1 MYSELKK
8 GVHGYPKAEQ
18 KLKLNF
24 WLKLNGRNAR
34 IRKTFAWWML
44 STFCGISSRKKNISL
59 CPETV
64 PRMFRP
70 RKSVQEGKFVK
81 NSVDCSQS
89 AIFSWDRL
97 DIPRLTVTAIL
108 FFKCTEGAGVR
119 DYSSGAGG
127 IGWGRDSRFLP
138 NHPRPLSS
146 FDTHARWQPVTQ
158 SAQSRWSYGKIED
171 CEQSKNSVRSILN
184 E

>member
-1 MYSELKK
+1 MDVIYFLWNIFKK
-8 GVHGYPKAEQ
+8 KKHLFMSWNRAENGGPK
-18 KLKLNF
+18 
-24 WLKLNGRNAR
+24 
-34 IRKTFAWWML
+34 
-44 STFCGISSRKKNISL
+44 
-59 CPETV
+59 
-64 PRMFRP
+64 FRP

-119 DYSSGAGG
+119 NYSSGAEE
-127 IGWGRDSRFLP
+127 GREKYIKYIIYYIKYNKYFSRFLP

>member
-1 MYSELKK
+1 MDVIYFLWNIFKK
-8 GVHGYPKAEQ
+8 KKHLFMSWNRAENGGPK
-18 KLKLNF
+18 
-24 WLKLNGRNAR
+24 
-34 IRKTFAWWML
+34 
-44 STFCGISSRKKNISL
+44 
-59 CPETV
+59 
-64 PRMFRP
+64 FRP

-119 DYSSGAGG
+119 NYSSGGYGARK
-127 IGWGRDSRFLP
+127 IKIYFSRFLP
-138 NHPRPLSS
+138 NRPRPLSS